1 MRQIV
6 APAPNASWLGYVA
19 SVFDDIPRT
28 LRRPRPTTCVSAL
41 LATVSQT
48 YPRRLRLALSTALAL
63 LVLACA
69 GSSSEGIV
77 VTLRTD
83 PAKVPPAT
91 TFDTDL
97 GYRVVVSKAYVNL
110 STVEIFGC
118 DAPLASS
125 FSERAERGLRDVFT
139 LERHAFA
146 HTEGSPTKL
155 GAPIVE
161 AFTGSGAGAT
171 VGELRPPA
179 GRYCR
184 VVQSLQAA
192 DGDARDLP
200 TDVPMVGKSMYV
212 AGTYAKGGQAPVPFE
227 AESTASFDASKDL
240 AFELSTT
247 GTKSVTVVLTRDTTH
262 WFDGIDFATLG
273 KRDVAKRIVDAMA
286 ESYGARLD

>member
-1 MRQIV
+1 MPSSRGQTQFLRG
-6 APAPNASWLGYVA
+6 PH
-19 SVFDDIPRT
+19 
-28 LRRPRPTTCVSAL
+28 LRRRARTAAIGAL
-41 LATVSQT
+41 S
-48 YPRRLRLALSTALAL
+48 LALGL
-63 LVLACA
+63 LGFACA

-83 PAKVPPAT
+83 PAKVPPAA

-110 STVEIFGC
+110 SSLEIFSC

-125 FSERAERGLRDVFT
+125 FSDRAARGIRDVFT
-139 LERHAFA
+139 LERRAYA

-155 GAPIVE
+155 GTPLVE
-161 AFTGSGAGAT
+161 AFTGQGNGSS

-184 VVQSLQAA
+184 VLQSLQAA
-192 DGDARDLP
+192 DGDARGLP
-200 TDVPMVGKSMYV
+200 TDVSMVGKTMYV

-247 GTKSVTVVLTRDTTH
+247 GTRNVTVVLTRDTTH